1 MPNKPK
7 HATRVSEGRKRKH
20 MTIETPC
27 AVAEPGR
34 PLSLVSREGHWHDAQ
49 ISADAVAI
57 TAGYEDDSK

>member
-7 HATRVSEGRKRKH
+7 HTTRVSKGRKRKH
-20 MTIETPC
+20 MTVETPC

-34 PLSLVSREGHWHDAQ
+34 PLGLVSREGHRHDAQ
-49 ISADAVAI
+49 VSADAGAV

>member
-7 HATRVSEGRKRKH
+7 HATRVSEGGRRKH

-34 PLSLVSREGHWHDAQ
+34 PLGLAPREGHRHDAQ
-49 ISADAVAI
+49 VSADAGAA